1 MREKEAQSGQISLE
15 KRRKFT
21 MRKGSMKNLIA
32 GALRHWFAPGI
43 SAAC

>member
-1 MREKEAQSGQISLE
+1 MRGKEAQSGEISLE

-21 MRKGSMKNLIA
+21 MRKSRMKNLMA
-32 GALRHWFAPGI
+32 GAMCQWFAPGI